1 MQCGG
6 GPDGWFSAVL
16 VAAAVALL
24 ADVAT
29 CTVSYPQ
36 VDICGQSTTLT
47 VSQDSSMSETSAA
60 EIVSHTAVGLSAT
73 SRSQTCTLTISADS
87 GIYTLAFVLGNIDEA
102 LPNSLTVSLD
112 GGSAETVDIGEEYTA
127 SRTIELT
134 YDSEYA
140 EAQAQGTNQNAIK
153 RNTLSQPST
162 HAHAHTHAHT
172 RTHTHTHI

>member
-36 VDICGQSTTLT
+36 VDICGQSTLT
-47 VSQDSSMSETSAA
+47 VSQDSTMSETSAT

-87 GIYTLAFVLGNIDEA
+87 GIYTLACVKSFIWA
-102 LPNSLTVSLD
+102 RKNSTPVT
-112 GGSAETVDIGEEYTA
+112 ET
-127 SRTIELT
+127 
-134 YDSEYA
+134 
-140 EAQAQGTNQNAIK
+140 N
-153 RNTLSQPST
+153 
-162 HAHAHTHAHT
+162 
-172 RTHTHTHI
+172 